1 MQANELFKHF
11 AGRFDVDPQ
20 VKHYFSGGIYAKQM
34 FIPKGYV
41 AATHK
46 HVYSHLSILAS
57 GQVIVSTDDSVES
70 YNAPACIEIKAGTH
84 HKIEALQDCV
94 WFCIHATDETDE
106 NEIDAVLISKGT

>member
-1 MQANELFKHF
+1 MKVDNFVEKIL
-11 AGRFDVDPQ
+11 GRFDADPQ
-20 VKHYFSGGIYAKQM
+20 VQHHFADGVYARQM
-34 FIPKGYV
+34 LIPKGHV
-41 AATHK
+41 AASHK
-46 HVYSHLSILAS
+46 HVYTHLSILAS

-70 YNAPACIEIKAGTH
+70 YNAPACIEIQAGTH